1 LHFNSQ
7 KTQLTNEKLE
17 SMLVQLKTTEKNLSE
32 TKQAHDKLITIAAK
46 YNIDISRLKDYLKE
60 GPDPLMKDAEN

>member
-1 LHFNSQ
+1 
-7 KTQLTNEKLE
+7 
-17 SMLVQLKTTEKNLSE
+17 MLVQLKTTEKNLSE